1 MGSFFVL
8 NCYYCLNGTCSRLF
22 VQVPPM
28 LEDYIPKGEVL
39 NPLPAVKLGDVWDY
53 GTIHEF
59 EEEEERDGSS
69 SFEGEEEEW

>member
-1 MGSFFVL
+1 MGLLFVL
-8 NCYYCLNGTCSRLF
+8 NCYYCLNGTCSRF
-22 VQVPPM
+22 FGQIPPT
-28 LEDYIPKGEVL
+28 LEDYLPEGGVL
-39 NPLPAVKLGDVWDY
+39 NPPAVKLGDAWDY